1 MVAERANERVVNQ
14 VVNQLWNGKK
24 VSDDLYEAAFNEIMA
39 GDADD
44 AVVAALLS
52 LLMARDAEAQAL
64 PLLVTVMRQVM
75 RPFAARDDV
84 IDNCGTG
91 GDGKGSFNISTAAAL
106 LGAAMGMKVVKHG
119 NRAVSSRAGS
129 ADVLEK
135 LGGNIGADAAVMQ
148 KSLKECGFCFLWAQ
162 MYHGAMKH
170 VAAVRRAL
178 AVRTIFNMA
187 GPLANPA
194 QNKIALMGV
203 FDDAWRATMAHTFK
217 RLGGKKIWVVHGDGY
232 DEIISHAPTQVTVLH
247 EDGTLTEEC
256 IEPSS
261 LGIKNHSS
269 SDLGGGSGDEN
280 AQLMEEV
287 LQGKNSSLAS
297 AVALNG
303 AAMAVVSG
311 RHDNLATAF
320 DHAQQTLHEGTALQ
334 VLHRYCQ
341 ISHE

>member
-1 MVAERANERVVNQ
+1 MAAERGVNQ
-14 VVNQLWNGKK
+14 VVSQLWNGNE
-24 VSDDLYEAAFNEIMA
+24 VSDDLYEAAFNEMMA

-44 AVVAALLS
+44 AVVAALLA
-52 LLMARDAEAQAL
+52 LLRAREAEAQAL
-64 PLLVTVMRQVM
+64 PLLVRAMRQVM
-75 RPFAARDDV
+75 RPFAVHDDV

-119 NRAVSSRAGS
+119 NRAVSSHAGS

-135 LGGNIGADAAVMQ
+135 LGANIEADASVMQ
-148 KSLKECGFCFLWAQ
+148 KSLQECGFCFLWAQ

-170 VAAVRRAL
+170 VAGVRRAL

-203 FDDAWRATMAHTFK
+203 FDDGWRTTMAQTFK

-232 DEIISHAPTQVTVLH
+232 DEIVSHAPTQVTILH

-256 IEPSS
+256 IEPSA
-261 LGIKNHSS
+261 LGIKNSVS
-269 SDLGGGSGDEN
+269 SDLGGGSGDDN
-280 AQLMEEV
+280 ARLMEEV

-311 RHDNLATAF
+311 RHDDLATAF

-334 VLHRYCQ
+334 VLHRYCRM
-341 ISHE
+341 SHE

>member
-1 MVAERANERVVNQ
+1 MAAERGVSQ
-14 VVNQLWNGKK
+14 VVSQLWNGNE
-24 VSDDLYEAAFNEIMA
+24 VSDDLYEAAFNEMMA

-44 AVVAALLS
+44 AVVAALLA
-52 LLMARDAEAQAL
+52 LLMARNAEAQAL
-64 PLLVTVMRQVM
+64 PLLVTAMRQVM
-75 RPFAARDDV
+75 RPFAAHDV

-135 LGGNIGADAAVMQ
+135 LGANIEAEASVMQ
-148 KSLKECGFCFLWAQ
+148 KSLRECGFCFLWAQ

-203 FDDAWRATMAHTFK
+203 FDDAWRTTMAQTFK

-232 DEIISHAPTQVTVLH
+232 DEIVSHAPTQVTVLH
-247 EDGTLTEEC
+247 EDGTLTEKC
-256 IEPSS
+256 IEPSA
-261 LGIKNHSS
+261 LGIKNSVS
-269 SDLGGGSGDEN
+269 SDLGGGSGDDN
-280 AQLMEEV
+280 ARLMENV

-311 RHDNLATAF
+311 RHDDLATAF

-334 VLHRYCQ
+334 VLHRYCRM
-341 ISHE
+341 SHE

>member
-1 MVAERANERVVNQ
+1 MAAERGVNQ
-14 VVNQLWNGKK
+14 VSQVVSQLWNGNE
-24 VSDDLYEAAFNEIMA
+24 VSDDLYEAAFNEMMA

-44 AVVAALLS
+44 AVVAALLA
-52 LLMARDAEAQAL
+52 LLRARNAEAQAL
-64 PLLVTVMRQVM
+64 PLLVTAMRQVM
-75 RPFAARDDV
+75 RPFAAHDV

-135 LGGNIGADAAVMQ
+135 LGANIEADASAMQ
-148 KSLKECGFCFLWAQ
+148 KSLRECGFCFLWAQ

-203 FDDAWRATMAHTFK
+203 FDDAWRTTMAQTFK

-232 DEIISHAPTQVTVLH
+232 DEIVSHAPTQVTVC
-247 EDGTLTEEC
+247 T
-256 IEPSS
+256 
-261 LGIKNHSS
+261 K
-269 SDLGGGSGDEN
+269 
-280 AQLMEEV
+280 
-287 LQGKNSSLAS
+287 
-297 AVALNG
+297 
-303 AAMAVVSG
+303 MA
-311 RHDNLATAF
+311 H
-320 DHAQQTLHEGTALQ
+320 
-334 VLHRYCQ
+334 
-341 ISHE
+341 